1 MRRPPLNPRG
11 SATFSDVTARAAELL
26 AIDLGTSSVKVGVFA
41 GDGELLR
48 RARRPYLAADDPEA
62 WWYSTAEALREATRD
77 FDLTQT
83 HAVCVGGQGPTLVLV
98 DATGQPVRNAIEWS
112 DARATEQ
119 AERIG
124 SALHTPGAASFS
136 LVPRLLW
143 VAENEPAALAQARWA
158 LQAWD
163 FIAARL
169 AGHTVAAAST
179 FKGDVVWRADYL
191 AAAGLSECPLI
202 PAPVDAGV
210 PYAETG
216 GRWAAAASVPAG
228 MPIVG
233 GGNDGVGSIV
243 GAAGSVVG
251 RATDPG
257 GAAGGLALCWNT
269 RVEGPGVDCWA
280 GLVPDTFIV
289 GGAFAAGGRA
299 MDWWA
304 AIGANGDL
312 PRALALAE
320 QAPAGAGGLVF
331 LPFLAGERSP
341 LWDADARGAMLGLG
355 FEHGPAH
362 LARAVVES
370 TGYQLHLL
378 ADAIVALGPRIEEL
392 RVCGGQAHSQFWNQV
407 KADVLGLPA
416 SVPRL
421 PDVALM
427 CDAICAALGAGLY
440 PDLESAGEAMVRI
453 NQVLDPN
460 PAYRAI
466 YDDLYGVYRDAY
478 TALMPLFPRLR
489 GSPPT

>member
-1 MRRPPLNPRG
+1 M
-11 SATFSDVTARAAELL
+11 TARSADLL

-41 GDGELLR
+41 HDGQLLSF
-48 RARRPYLAADDPEA
+48 ARRPYAAEDDPEL
-62 WWYSTAEALREATRD
+62 WWQATAAALREARG
-77 FDLTQT
+77 DLDLA
-83 HAVCVGGQGPTLVLV
+83 HVRAACVGGQGPTLVLV
-98 DATGQPVRNAIEWS
+98 DAEGHPVRSALAWS
-112 DARATEQ
+112 DTRATPQ
-119 AERIG
+119 AERLG
-124 SALHTPGAASFS
+124 RHLNQPGAAAFS

-143 VAENEPAALAQARWA
+143 VAENEPSVLERTRWA

-169 AGHTVAAAST
+169 AGHTTAAAST
-179 FKGDVVWRADYL
+179 FKGDVVWRPDYL
-191 AAAGLSECPLI
+191 AAAGLAECTLI
-202 PAPVDAGV
+202 PPPVDAGV

-216 GRWAAAASVPAG
+216 GQWADAAAVPAG
-228 MPIVG
+228 IPVVG

-257 GAAGGLALCWNT
+257 GAAGGLALCWDS
-269 RVEGPGVDCWA
+269 RLVGPGVDCWA

-304 AIGANGDL
+304 GIGADGDL
-312 PRALALAE
+312 RGALALAE
-320 QAPAGAGGLVF
+320 QAPPGAGALVF

-370 TGYQLHLL
+370 TAYQLRLL
-378 ADAIVALGPRIEEL
+378 AEAILALGPTIDEL
-392 RVCGGQAHSQFWNQV
+392 RLCGGQAQSQFWNQV

-416 SVPRL
+416 SIPEL
-421 PDVALM
+421 PEVALM
-427 CDAICAALGAGLY
+427 GDAICAALGAGLY
-440 PDLESAGEAMVRI
+440 PDLASAGEAMVHVR
-453 NQVLDPN
+453 QVLQPN
-460 PAYRAI
+460 TAHRRM
-466 YDDLYGVYRDAY
+466 YDELFDVYRQAY
-478 TALMPLFPRLR
+478 AALKPLFPRLR
-489 GSPPT
+489 ASLPT